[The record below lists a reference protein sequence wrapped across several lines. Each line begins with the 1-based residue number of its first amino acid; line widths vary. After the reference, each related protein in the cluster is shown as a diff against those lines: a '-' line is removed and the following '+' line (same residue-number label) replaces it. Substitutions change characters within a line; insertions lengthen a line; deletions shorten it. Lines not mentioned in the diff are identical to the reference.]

1 MADDRVGD
9 REPLYIV
16 KTGGAAQHDTAN
28 YRPLLLRAEGI
39 TKRFGELV
47 ALDSVDFDIPRH
59 AIVSLIGPNGSGKT
73 VLFKILT
80 GIYRPDRGDVWFNG
94 RGIGSLAPHQVTE
107 LGIAQTFQNI
117 RLFPN
122 MSVLENVLVGLHC
135 RIHESLWG
143 SIFQDTHVRAEE
155 RRATVRAFE
164 MLDFVGLGNLEGEM
178 SKNLPYGA
186 QRRLEIARALASD
199 PELLL
204 LDEPTAGMNPQE
216 TADIMRLISRV
227 RDERGT
233 TILIVEHDM
242 KVVMRISDRVTVL
255 DHGVKIAEGEA
266 SRVRA
271 DPRVIETYLGRGA
284 TDATKL

>member
-1 MADDRVGD
+1 MADDRIGD
-9 REPLYIV
+9 PRYIV
-16 KTGGAAQHDTAN
+16 KTGEAVQHDTAN
-28 YRPLLLRAEGI
+28 YRPLLLRATGI

-47 ALDSVDFDIPRH
+47 ALDNIDFDIPRH

-80 GIYRPDRGDVWFNG
+80 GIYRADSGDVWFNG
-94 RGIGSLAPHQVTE
+94 RAIGNLAPHQVTE

-122 MSVLENVLVGLHC
+122 MSVLENVLVGLHS

-143 SIFQDTHVRAEE
+143 SIFQASHVRAEE
-155 RRATVRAFE
+155 RRTTVRAFE
-164 MLDFVGLGNLEGEM
+164 MLDFVGLAHLGGETA
-178 SKNLPYGA
+178 KNLPYGP
-186 QRRLEIARALASD
+186 QRRLEMARALASD

-216 TADIMRLISRV
+216 TADIMRLISRI
-227 RDERGT
+227 RDEHGT
-233 TILIVEHDM
+233 TVLLVEHDM

-266 SRVRA
+266 SQVRA
-271 DPRVIETYLGRGA
+271 SPRVIETYLGRGA
-284 TDATKL
+284 AERRA

>member
-1 MADDRVGD
+1 MAGPHFVVKAGD
-9 REPLYIV
+9 
-16 KTGGAAQHDTAN
+16 GGQHDTAN
-28 YRPLLLRAEGI
+28 YRPLLLRAIGI

-47 ALDSVDFDIPRH
+47 ALDHIDFDIPRH
-59 AIVSLIGPNGSGKT
+59 SIVSLIGPNGSGKS

-80 GIYRPDRGDVWFNG
+80 GIYRPDTGEVWFNG
-94 RGIGSLAPHQVTE
+94 RNIGNLAPHQVTE

-143 SIFQDTHVRAEE
+143 SIFHTTNLKAEEKRAAVRA
-155 RRATVRAFE
+155 VE
-164 MLDFVGLGNLEGEM
+164 MLEFVGLANIERET

-199 PELLL
+199 PQLLL

-233 TILIVEHDM
+233 TVLIVEHDM
-242 KVVMRISDRVTVL
+242 KVVMRISDRITVL
-255 DHGVKIAEGEA
+255 DRGMKIAEGKAAE
-266 SRVRA
+266 VRA
-271 DPRVIETYLGRGA
+271 NQRVVETYLGRGA
-284 TDATKL
+284 TER

>member
-1 MADDRVGD
+1 MADDSNGD
-9 REPLYIV
+9 RGPHYVV
-16 KTGGAAQHDTAN
+16 KTGGAGLHDTAN
-28 YRPLLLRAEGI
+28 YRPLLLRAQAI

-47 ALDSVDFDIPRH
+47 ALDRVDFDIPRH

-80 GIYRPDRGDVWFNG
+80 GIYRPDSGDVWFNG
-94 RGIGSLAPHQVTE
+94 QSISSLAPHQVTE
-107 LGIAQTFQNI
+107 LGIAQTFQNV

-143 SIFQDTHVRAEE
+143 SIFQAGNVRAEE
-155 RRATVRAFE
+155 RRATSRALE
-164 MLDFVGLGNLEGEM
+164 MLEFVGLDNLDGET

-233 TILIVEHDM
+233 TVLLVEHDM
-242 KVVMRISDRVTVL
+242 RVVMRISDRVTVL
-255 DHGVKIAEGEA
+255 DHGVKIAEGAA

-284 TDATKL
+284 AEKRV